1 MRNLPVNWYEGL
13 FLTPQHLQAADR
25 SWAEALDASERLD
38 HAYNYGLQML
48 DLSREALANSQFELR
63 ALRARMR
70 DGTVVVLDAG
80 QEPDRLDLTSGGTG
94 SRKTL
99 AGLAEAFETD
109 SVVRVYL
116 AIPKL
121 NIGRANVSS
130 SGPASE
136 TRYVETTLVQQD
148 ETSGGND
155 REVQFRSLNVRLLL
169 STQDLSGFEV
179 LPIAQIKR
187 AGEGAAVPQLDPDFI
202 PPLLSTSA
210 WPGLGR
216 DIVRAVYDVIGQK
229 IEVLSRQLVDR
240 GVGLDSRHPGDL
252 ERILLLTFLSA
263 AHARLNVIA
272 FASGIHPLHAYTEL
286 CGLVGQLAIF
296 SPQRRAGEIPQYNH
310 DDLARIFRL
319 MQKQIEV
326 SIDAIRDYEFQQRY
340 FMGVGMGLQ
349 VSLEPRWFNSDWQ
362 WFIGVNKGDLTY
374 QECRD
379 LLSAGQLD
387 WKLGSARQVEILFN
401 RRAEGLALTPL
412 DRPIRALP
420 ASQDWMFYE
429 VARKSN
435 DAWRDV
441 QETQTLAMRLK
452 DTLIVNKNQL
462 QGEKQLVVSIMGRTV
477 PLEFALFA
485 VPVQS

>member
-1 MRNLPVNWYEGL
+1 MRNLPVNWYQGL
-13 FLTPQHLQAADR
+13 FLTPQHLQASDR
-25 SWAEALDASERLD
+25 FWTEALNASECLD
-38 HAYNYGLQML
+38 HSYNYGLHSL
-48 DLSREALANSQFELR
+48 EFSKEALANCQFEVR
-63 ALRARMR
+63 MLRARMR
-70 DGTVVVLDAG
+70 DGTVVTLDAG
-80 QEPDRLDLTSGGTG
+80 QEPDRLDLTTGGPGT
-94 SRKTL
+94 RKTT
-99 AGLAEAFETD
+99 GLAEAFESD
-109 SVVRVYL
+109 SVIRIYL

-121 NIGRANVSS
+121 NIGRANVSGG
-130 SGPASE
+130 GPTSE
-136 TRYVETTLVQQD
+136 TRYIETTLVQQD

-155 REVQFRSLNVRLLL
+155 RDVQFRSLNVKLLL
-169 STQDLSGFEV
+169 STQDLTGYEV

-187 AGEGAAVPQLDPDFI
+187 SSDGAAVPQLDPEFI
-202 PPLLSTSA
+202 PPVLSIFA

-216 DIVRAVYDVIGQK
+216 DIVRAIYDVIGQK

-240 GVGLDSRHPGDL
+240 GAGLDSRHPGDL
-252 ERILLLTFLSA
+252 ERILLLTFLTA
-263 AHARLNVIA
+263 AHARLTVLS
-272 FASGIHPLHAYTEL
+272 FASGIHPLTAYTEL
-286 CGLVGQLAIF
+286 CGLAGQLAVF
-296 SPQRRAGEIPQYNH
+296 SPQRRATEIPHYNH
-310 DDLARIFRL
+310 DDLARIFRM

-340 FMGVGMGLQ
+340 FMGVGLGLQ

-401 RRAEGLALTPL
+401 RRAEGLTLTPL

-420 ASQDWMFYE
+420 AGQDWMFYE
-429 VARKSN
+429 VVRTSN

-462 QGEKQLVVSIMGRTV
+462 QGEKQLVVSIMGRPV